1 MKQDITR
8 VNNSKWKKET
18 DLLKSGLLK
27 MKAGKSMG
35 IINFHVDS
43 KIFNSGN
50 LHFHIDELF
59 KEQDLFFLGK
69 HWCMTYRR
77 AVLYTNFSQLTGH

>member
-18 DLLKSGLLK
+18 DLLKSGLE
-27 MKAGKSMG
+27 AGMARVVS
-35 IINFHVDS
+35 NLHNES

-50 LHFHIDELF
+50 LHFHIDGLF
-59 KEQDLFFLGK
+59 KEQDLCFLGK